1 MQVFQLIQQT
11 RLIMI
16 KKIFFVLSGILV
28 FFSCNNNQTNQNVD
42 TYEEDILGFWS
53 RTGTIQLMNG
63 IAVDTL
69 AFKDS
74 KTPDNKQIKA
84 FLTDRVM
91 WINNFW
97 KDSLAPWK
105 GGSGG
110 YGRFNIYSRDS
121 LTELMSHGTGLMGAG
136 LKKYKEEQDS
146 DFQAW
151 NMSIK
156 LGDDEFSQ
164 KNRPKSEFAEYWEK
178 LPDLKPKSRIDG
190 VWKRVYEIAYV
201 NNVPV
206 DTTSAPSDII
216 LDVKVMYRGRYM
228 YQVDQTGMFDENEL
242 GHGGF
247 GGYGTFELDSE
258 KNILKEKFLWG
269 SGGWNEEDANAANPD
284 SGNYVQSHEITFFN
298 DDLFLQVDSQNAGVL
313 QGSGA
318 TGRGL
323 VYKRIK

>member
-1 MQVFQLIQQT
+1 ML
-11 RLIMI
+11 
-16 KKIFFVLSGILV
+16 KKIFFIVSISIV
-28 FFSCNNNQTNQNVD
+28 ISCGNNQTNKNEN
-42 TYEEDILGFWS
+42 TYEEDILGFWN
-53 RTGTIQLMNG
+53 RVGTIQLMNG

-105 GGSGG
+105 GGAGG
-110 YGRFNIYSRDS
+110 YGKFNIYSRDS
-121 LTELMSHGTGLMGAG
+121 LTELITHGTGLMGASI
-136 LKKYKEEQDS
+136 KKYKDEENQD
-146 DFQAW
+146 FRAW
-151 NMSIK
+151 NMSIN
-156 LGDDEFSQ
+156 LGDKVFSQ
-164 KNRPKSEFAEYWEK
+164 KGGAGAEYAEYWEK

-247 GGYGTFELDSE
+247 GGYGTFELDSD
-258 KNILKEKFLWG
+258 KNILKEKFEWG

-284 SGNYVQSHEITFFN
+284 RGNYVQSHEITFFN
-298 DDLFLQVDSQNAGVL
+298 DDLFLQVDNQNAGVL